1 MILLV
6 NQGIFII
13 KIPEGI
19 RSIAERADADD
30 GSEHPPKHADE
41 AAVIDRMSRHRRDQ
55 RVAPLAQQGKP
66 HPNTSQS
73 RNCKNPLWMQGG
85 KNETSQER

>member
-55 RVAPLAQQGKP
+55 RVAPLAQ
-66 HPNTSQS
+66 
-73 RNCKNPLWMQGG
+73 
-85 KNETSQER
+85 